1 MPVILLTKN
10 LAAKCGLL
18 AVLVLGW
25 HTPGRAQPAV
35 PPSTSASSTGAAV
48 VSSVTWS
55 VLSDVQKQALE
66 PLSGT
71 WGSLNEGQRRKW
83 TAIAQN
89 YPNLSADDQQK
100 LHSRM
105 VEWAALTPKDRALA
119 RLNFA
124 QTKSVA
130 KPERAA
136 NWEAY
141 QALPPDERKNLASG
155 AAAAPAGAALAP
167 KPVSRDKLT
176 PVPVTRRTPED
187 KKAAALPDTPLNRN
201 TLLPQTP
208 SDQNGAQRK
217 ATPGAQ

>member
-1 MPVILLTKN
+1 M
-10 LAAKCGLL
+10 
-18 AVLVLGW
+18 
-25 HTPGRAQPAV
+25 
-35 PPSTSASSTGAAV
+35 PPSTSASGTGFAV
-48 VSSVTWS
+48 APNATWNA
-55 VLSDVQKQALE
+55 LSDVQKQALQ

-141 QALPPDERKNLASG
+141 QALTPDERKNLASS

-167 KPVSRDKLT
+167 KPVSKDKLT

-187 KKAAALPDTPLNRN
+187 QKAAALPDAPLNRN

-208 SDQNGAQRK
+208 PEQNGVQRK
-217 ATPGAQ
+217 ATPVAP

>member
-1 MPVILLTKN
+1 MIPLTIKQ
-10 LAAKCGLL
+10 AAKFGLL
-18 AVLVLGW
+18 AVLVMGW
-25 HTPGRAQPAV
+25 HLPTRAQPAV

-48 VSSVTWS
+48 MPSATWS
-55 VLSDVQKQALE
+55 ALSEVQKLALA

-71 WGSLNEGQRRKW
+71 WSSLNEGQRRKW

-89 YPNLSADDQQK
+89 YPNLSPVDQQK

-130 KPERAA
+130 KPDRAA

-141 QALPPDERKNLASG
+141 QALTPDEKKNLASS

-167 KPVSRDKLT
+167 KPVSKDKLT
-176 PVPVTRRTPED
+176 PVPVTRRTPQD
-187 KKAAALPDTPLNRN
+187 QKAAALPDTPLNRN
-201 TLLPQTP
+201 TLLPQAP
-208 SDQNGAQRK
+208 LEHNGGQRK
-217 ATPGAQ
+217 AAPSTP

>member
-1 MPVILLTKN
+1 MPVISLTRK
-10 LAAKCGLL
+10 LAAKFGLL

-25 HTPGRAQPAV
+25 HVPARAQTAV
-35 PPSTSASSTGAAV
+35 PPNPSASSTGAAV
-48 VSSVTWS
+48 VPNVTWNA
-55 VLSDVQKQALE
+55 LSEVQKLALA

-71 WGSLNEGQRRKW
+71 WNSLNEGQRRKW
-83 TAIAQN
+83 TAIAQS
-89 YPNLSADDQQK
+89 YPNLSPVDQQK

-141 QALPPDERKNLASG
+141 QALTPDEKKNLASS

-167 KPVSRDKLT
+167 KPVSKDKLT

-187 KKAAALPDTPLNRN
+187 QKAAALPDTPLNRN
-201 TLLPQTP
+201 TLLPQAP
-208 SDQNGAQRK
+208 LEHNGGQRK
-217 ATPGAQ
+217 ATPVTP